1 MVNES
6 LTYKKG
12 AKKTFAEGYFNRKFA
27 STPKNVS
34 ASEAFVYD
42 VANDQREFF
51 KPIFANETKYLP
63 NVRGSELVSNYSQ
76 TLDAVSKPLSIESI
90 SPLSNE
96 SRKRNE
102 SSKQFKSG
110 FPNKE
115 SLTIPPNKRKADD
128 VIKFIVI
135 GGALF
140 LVYKILTD

>member
-1 MVNES
+1 MANTS

-12 AKKTFAEGYFNRKFA
+12 AKKTFVEGYFNKKVS
-27 STPKNVS
+27 STPRNVS

-63 NVRGSELVSNYSQ
+63 NVRGSELVSDYSQ
-76 TLDAVSKPLSIESI
+76 KLDSVS
-90 SPLSNE
+90 SPLNKE
-96 SRKRNE
+96 Y
-102 SSKQFKSG
+102 SSMFKSS

-115 SLTIPPNKRKADD
+115 SLTIPPNKKADD

-140 LVYKILTD
+140 LVYQILTD